1 MDANQNPP
9 SERDWTIEEREEFF
23 ASQDA
28 VTGLFSGAVAYNGV
42 PNASTKPLT
51 LDMLVKIKEDLDKQF
66 PEPLKYKDGADMS
79 HETFVALGIPMA
91 SKDNGKTWF
100 DHHINPIIGIE
111 IHIVPSLP
119 FGAVEECRCKERE
132 FRKDF
137 IEGMELVHKLMSD
150 PLPPQDMPSMVE
162 ITQEMPIEEAK
173 KRWPNTP
180 IPGEENEKS

>member
-9 SERDWTIEEREEFF
+9 SERDWTIEEQEDFF

-28 VTGLFSGAVAYNGV
+28 VTGLFSGTVTYNGV
-42 PNASTKPLT
+42 PNAFTKPLT
-51 LDMLVKIKEDLDKQF
+51 LDMLIKMKEDFDKQF
-66 PEPLKYKDGADMS
+66 PEPIKYKDGADMS

-111 IHIVPSLP
+111 IHIVPGMP
-119 FGAVEECRCKERE
+119 FGAVEECRCKERYKIK
-132 FRKDF
+132 FQT
-137 IEGMELVHKLMSD
+137 LN
-150 PLPPQDMPSMVE
+150 PLPPQDLPSMVE
-162 ITQEMPIEEAK
+162 IVQEMSIDEAK

-180 IPGEENEKS
+180 IPGEKP